1 MTLFIGTTE
10 QAVKS
15 AMFQGTFTINNIT
28 PYILCHMSPFSHHRH
43 HQITRQ
49 MSTSEQRPL
58 VGTSFKYVLVPS
70 HSNLVHDFI
79 IIRTNVRKKTLG
91 LYETMVFRRP
101 TDCF

>member
-49 MSTSEQRPL
+49 MSNSEQRFS
-58 VGTSFKYVLVPS
+58 TSFKYVLVPS

-79 IIRTNVRKKTLG
+79 IIGTNVRKKTLG

-101 TDCF
+101 ADFF